1 MGEEMLAIERK
12 NEILKI
18 LQKEHRVLVSELSHR
33 YEVTEETIRRD
44 LDKLEKE
51 GFVRKTY
58 GGAVLKSNTNVEMP
72 LKIREKTQR
81 SEKAMIAAAV
91 ADLVEENDAIILDA
105 SSTSL
110 VIAKALKKKKNIVVI
125 TNSIEILI
133 EFAGSNNIKTIST
146 GGVVRDA
153 SYSLTGKI
161 AEDMLAHF
169 NVDKVILSCKGI
181 DLKKGCTDSNEEE
194 SYIKQA
200 MNRAGM
206 QTILAIDSSKFNQVF
221 FAKGISLKEG
231 DIVVTDKPLSLEW
244 KENFQQKGVEVIVA
258 KERK

>member
-1 MGEEMLAIERK
+1 MLAIERK

-18 LQKEHRVLVSELSHR
+18 LQKEQRVLVSELSQR

-58 GGAVLKSNTNVEMP
+58 GGAVLKNNTNIEMP
-72 LKIREKTQR
+72 LRIREKNQR
-81 SEKAMIAAAV
+81 SEKALIAMAITE
-91 ADLVEENDAIILDA
+91 LVEENDTIILDA

-110 VIAKALKKKKNIVVI
+110 VIAKALKKKKHLVVL

-133 EFAGSNNIKTIST
+133 EFTKSSHIKTIST

-161 AEDMLAHF
+161 AEDTLKNFH
-169 NVDKVILSCKGI
+169 VDKVIMSCKGI
-181 DLKKGCTDSNEEE
+181 DLEKGCTDTNEEE
-194 SYIKQA
+194 SYVKIA
-200 MNRAGM
+200 MSKAGL
-206 QTILAIDSSKFNQVF
+206 QTILAIDSSKFNHVY
-221 FAKGISLKEG
+221 FAKGITLKEG
-231 DIVVTDKPLSLEW
+231 DIVVTDQPITKEW
-244 KENFQQKGVEVIVA
+244 QDYFDAKGVRVIVA
-258 KERK
+258 NKSKDK